1 MKKIFIF
8 LIIIQLSNS
17 FLLIDKFIYNN
28 NKIPNIYKHIVKK
41 IDCNET
47 EIKHGRLAMLGTV
60 GYISSETLHPVLAN
74 KYYLDNLLTNK
85 GLAPSI
91 LNGGLDKINT
101 KFYIFSIIISILF
114 EFIYSIELLSFD
126 NQRIDNYTFD
136 PLNIYNNKSIEDKNK
151 IKNIEKNI
159 GRYAMIGITYIF
171 YNEYISQIPIVQTS
185 SYLSIYV
192 NLFIYIHLFA

>member
-1 MKKIFIF
+1 M
-8 LIIIQLSNS
+8 L
-17 FLLIDKFIYNN
+17 
-28 NKIPNIYKHIVKK
+28 PV
-41 IDCNET
+41 T
-47 EIKHGRLAMLGTV
+47 EIH
-60 GYISSETLHPVLAN
+60 
-74 KYYLDNLLTNK
+74 NLLTNK

-91 LNGGLDKINT
+91 LNGGLDKINS
-101 KFYIFSIIISILF
+101 KFYIFTIIISILF

-126 NQRIDNYTFD
+126 NQKIDNYTFD
-136 PLNIYNNKSIEDKNK
+136 PLNIYNHKSIEYKNK

>member
-1 MKKIFIF
+1 
-8 LIIIQLSNS
+8 
-17 FLLIDKFIYNN
+17 
-28 NKIPNIYKHIVKK
+28 
-41 IDCNET
+41 
-47 EIKHGRLAMLGTV
+47 MLRSV
-60 GYISSETLHPVLAN
+60 GYISSETLYPVLAN

-91 LNGGLDKINT
+91 LNGGLDKINS
-101 KFYIFSIIISILF
+101 KFYIFTIIISILF

-126 NQRIDNYTFD
+126 NQKIDNYTFD
-136 PLNIYNNKSIEDKNK
+136 PLNIYNHKSIEYKNK

>member
-1 MKKIFIF
+1 MYLNF
-8 LIIIQLSNS
+8 
-17 FLLIDKFIYNN
+17 KFIKEN
-28 NKIPNIYKHIVKK
+28 
-41 IDCNET
+41 
-47 EIKHGRLAMLGTV
+47 LG
-60 GYISSETLHPVLAN
+60 
-74 KYYLDNLLTNK
+74 
-85 GLAPSI
+85 
-91 LNGGLDKINT
+91 
-101 KFYIFSIIISILF
+101 
-114 EFIYSIELLSFD
+114 IYSIELLSFD
-126 NQRIDNYTFD
+126 KHRIDSYTFD